1 MKTKPQNRNIIKT
14 LTPKSKLKPISRIQ
28 GMKAV
33 IKQSLVISA
42 LARKGL
48 AEQENS
54 GKSKPTAKTHREIK
68 QAIAKLGKIIS
79 ALTRK

>member
-1 MKTKPQNRNIIKT
+1 MNPKPQNRKIVKT
-14 LTPKSKLKPISRIQ
+14 LTPNSKLKADGEIQ
-28 GMKAV
+28 RLKAL
-33 IKQSLVISA
+33 IKQSLVVSA
-42 LARKGL
+42 LAMKGL